1 MEAENWI
8 KSVESSTHHMQKAEP
23 NAFLLTRIEQKI
35 ENLYSN
41 NFKKPI
47 SWALSLSVVLIILVN
62 VFILVKS
69 FKSVK
74 NENNI
79 AQSFNLI
86 PNNSIYK

>member
-8 KSVESSTHHMQKAEP
+8 KSVENSTHHMQKAEP

-35 ENLYSN
+35 ENIYIN
-41 NFKKPI
+41 NFKKPM

-74 NENNI
+74 NENNL

-86 PNNSIYK
+86 PNNSIY

>member
-8 KSVESSTHHMQKAEP
+8 KSVENSTHHMQKAEP

-35 ENLYSN
+35 ENLYST

-47 SWALSLSVVLIILVN
+47 GWALSLSVALIILLN
-62 VFILVKS
+62 VFILIKS